1 MQVLRRAAVLILL
14 VLSLGISGAH
24 AATVRSKV
32 QPVESKTAPRSAIER
47 IEAWWNLFAVAWNKE
62 GCRIDPWGRCVVNPA
77 TQAPTTHAGCGIDPL
92 GLCVISLAKQTS
104 SNTDAGCRIDP
115 LGQCLPGH

>member
-32 QPVESKTAPRSAIER
+32 QPVESKTTPRSAIER
-47 IEAWWNLFAVAWNKE
+47 IGSWWNLFTGVWNKE

-77 TQAPTTHAGCGIDPL
+77 TLVLNT
-92 GLCVISLAKQTS
+92 
-104 SNTDAGCRIDP
+104 TDAGCRIDP
-115 LGQCLPGH
+115 WGQCLPGH